1 MTIVFRTDVTPEAA
15 DVANLYR
22 RAELI
27 RPVDDL
33 DRIASMLENADVIV
47 SAWDGERLVGVART
61 ITDYRYCAYLSD
73 LAVDPDYQRQGI
85 GKELVQRLRDFLGD
99 EVMILLLSVPNAME
113 YYPHIGF
120 EQAGN
125 AFLIR
130 RLH

>member
-1 MTIVFRTDVTPEAA
+1 MAIIYHTDVTPEAA
-15 DVANLYR
+15 AVANVYR
-22 RAELI
+22 RAGLI

-33 DRIASMLENADVIV
+33 ERIASMLENADVIV

-85 GKELVQRLRDFLGD
+85 GRELVQHLRDFLGD
-99 EVMILLLSVPNAME
+99 EVMLLLLSVPDAMD
-113 YYPHIGF
+113 YYPRIGF

-130 RLH
+130 RTR